1 MMFGRSEGAFATS
14 PFWAASPDPE
24 QPTTSKAA
32 EHTRITRS
40 ILPATDSLPPLV
52 GRAPAL
58 PASLFNPTFCIPS
71 YQHYQRHHDQNR
83 YPLQGSPFPGR
94 TTGVR
99 GAAQY
104 AGKGRFK
111 RGTHALSLM
120 QPRHEAPSHL
130 LQCATLL

>member
-24 QPTTSKAA
+24 QPATSKAA

-52 GRAPAL
+52 GAGRPLYPQAYLTPR
-58 PASLFNPTFCIPS
+58 SVPS

-94 TTGVR
+94 ATGVR

-120 QPRHEAPSHL
+120 QPRHEPPSHL